1 MPRRP
6 EDFLPG
12 PLEQRVVDGDRERG
26 SRREQS
32 GHDQIGQ
39 GQSER
44 VTRPAGGGEQSVGA
58 AVLPHLIQPGT
69 GEHSTHRAAP
79 SLRNQADNQPD
90 EGLECRSGKARAKLG
105 QQTGQRAELPP
116 ERRTPPVWG
125 Q

>member
-1 MPRRP
+1 MPATSQQLPNPIGLKALRRPVVMPRRP

-44 VTRPAGGGEQSVGA
+44 VT
-58 AVLPHLIQPGT
+58 
-69 GEHSTHRAAP
+69 
-79 SLRNQADNQPD
+79 
-90 EGLECRSGKARAKLG
+90 
-105 QQTGQRAELPP
+105 
-116 ERRTPPVWG
+116 
-125 Q
+125 